1 MRMILKINL
10 HLLLIICCIVFM
22 HQPVMA
28 GSNPPEKGE
37 MLPDFTLAVPDN
49 PGYRGY
55 LGLSKGNN
63 TFKIPEIK
71 ATVVIIEIFSMY
83 CPHCQR
89 DAPNVNSFFNMIE
102 NNSGLKG
109 KIKIIG
115 IGAGNSSFEIDIFRK
130 KYNVLFPLFPDNDFA
145 VHKRIGEVRTPYFIA
160 LKINGDGSHKVIYSK
175 LGGIEK
181 ADQFLELMIRLSELD
196 KGGGK

>member
-1 MRMILKINL
+1 MKMILKINL
-10 HLLLIICCIVFM
+10 HLLIIICCIVFM
-22 HQPVMA
+22 HNPVTA
-28 GSNPPEKGE
+28 KTNPPEKGAL
-37 MLPDFTLAVPDN
+37 LPDVTLAIPDN
-49 PGYRGY
+49 PVHRDY
-55 LGLSKGNN
+55 LGLSQGK

-89 DAPNVNSFFNMIE
+89 DAPNVNSFFDMIE

-130 KYNVLFPLFPDNDFA
+130 KYNVLFPLFPDNEFV
-145 VHKRIGEVRTPYFIA
+145 VHKSIGEVRTPYFIA
-160 LKINGDGSHKVIYSK
+160 LKINRDGSHKVIYSK

-181 ADQFLELMIRLSELD
+181 ADQFLELMIKLSELD
-196 KGGGK
+196 KEGGR

>member
-10 HLLLIICCIVFM
+10 HLLIIIYCFVFM
-22 HQPVMA
+22 SQPVMA
-28 GSNPPEKGE
+28 RSNPPEKGE
-37 MLPDFTLAVPDN
+37 MFPDVTLAVPDN
-49 PGYRGY
+49 PVYRDY
-55 LGLSKGNN
+55 LGLSKGN

-130 KYNVLFPLFPDNDFA
+130 KYSVPFPLFPDNDFV
-145 VHKRIGEVRTPYFIA
+145 VHKHIGEVRTPYFIA
-160 LKINGDGSHKVIYSK
+160 LKINRDGSHKVIYSK

>member
-10 HLLLIICCIVFM
+10 HLVIIICCIVFM
-22 HQPVMA
+22 YQPVMA
-28 GSNPPEKGE
+28 KNNPPEKGE
-37 MLPDFTLAVPDN
+37 MLPDVTLAVPDN
-49 PGYRGY
+49 PVHRDY
-55 LGLSKGNN
+55 LGLSKGN

-89 DAPNVNSFFNMIE
+89 DAPNVNSFFDMIE

-130 KYNVLFPLFPDNDFA
+130 KYNVLFPLFPDNDFV

-160 LKINGDGSHKVIYSK
+160 LKINRDGSHKVIYSK

-181 ADQFLELMIRLSELD
+181 ADQFLELMIKLSELN
-196 KGGGK
+196 KGGGR

>member
-1 MRMILKINL
+1 
-10 HLLLIICCIVFM
+10 
-22 HQPVMA
+22 
-28 GSNPPEKGE
+28 

-130 KYNVLFPLFPDNDFA
+130 KYSVLFPLFPDNDFV
-145 VHKRIGEVRTPYFIA
+145 VHKHIGEVRTPYFIA
-160 LKINGDGSHKVIYSK
+160 LKINRDGSHKVIYSK

-181 ADQFLELMIRLSELD
+181 ADQFLELMLKLSGLD
-196 KGGGK
+196 KGGEK

>member
-1 MRMILKINL
+1 
-10 HLLLIICCIVFM
+10 
-22 HQPVMA
+22 
-28 GSNPPEKGE
+28 
-37 MLPDFTLAVPDN
+37 
-49 PGYRGY
+49 
-55 LGLSKGNN
+55 
-63 TFKIPEIK
+63 
-71 ATVVIIEIFSMY
+71 
-83 CPHCQR
+83 
-89 DAPNVNSFFNMIE
+89 MIE

>member
-1 MRMILKINL
+1 MS
-10 HLLLIICCIVFM
+10 
-22 HQPVMA
+22 QPVMA
-28 GSNPPEKGE
+28 KTNPPEKGE
-37 MLPDFTLAVPDN
+37 MLPDITLALPDN
-49 PGYRGY
+49 PVYRDY
-55 LGLSKGNN
+55 LGISKGN

-71 ATVVIIEIFSMY
+71 ASVVIIEIFSMY

-89 DAPNVNSFFNMIE
+89 DAPNVNSLFNMIE

-130 KYNVLFPLFPDNDFA
+130 KYNVLFPLFPDNEFV
-145 VHKRIGEVRTPYFIA
+145 VHKSIGEVRTPYFIA
-160 LKINGDGSHKVIYSK
+160 LKINRDGSHRVIYSK

-181 ADQFLELMIRLSELD
+181 ADQFLELMLKLSDLD